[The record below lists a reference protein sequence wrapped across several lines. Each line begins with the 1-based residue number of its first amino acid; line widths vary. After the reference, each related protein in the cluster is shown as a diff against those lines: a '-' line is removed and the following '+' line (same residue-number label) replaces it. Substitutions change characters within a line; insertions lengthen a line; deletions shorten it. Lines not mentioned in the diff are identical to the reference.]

1 MKDMTSVVNQNS
13 PFRSPLMLKS
23 SEVSLRQYSGSRG
36 HLSDVS
42 STSVGTRVVEFL
54 RARHPVKT
62 ADNISA
68 ETGIGAWTIAKWLER
83 ASVPGGIAILRLA
96 AAYGPE
102 FLLAAYPKAPAWLDA
117 AARAQRLAA
126 LDAQLAALE

>member
-1 MKDMTSVVNQNS
+1 M
-13 PFRSPLMLKS
+13 
-23 SEVSLRQYSGSRG
+23 RQYSGSGG
-36 HLSDVS
+36 HLTAVS
-42 STSVGTRVVEFL
+42 PTNVGSRVVHFL
-54 RARHPVKT
+54 RARHPSKT

-68 ETGIGAWTIAKWLER
+68 ETGINAGTVSKWLER

-126 LDAQLAALE
+126 LDAQLAALQDERDSLT